1 MVTRWNKND
10 KNSKASDEK
19 KEKLALAVQAV
30 NPFLPK
36 PISEYAKEG
45 IKVAR
50 PDIIVQDDT
59 LSSELMTDL
68 IFEEI
73 GGQELLASSRSDLIN
88 SPLNISY
95 SPIKNQRL
103 VNLQFEPSKI
113 LSVIDRGSSMMST
126 LSLADYEPYDGFI
139 DIVDNKY
146 SVTSEGNI
154 EIKFVN
160 MSNADKVEIQVY
172 GFDDSYGATIY

>member
-1 MVTRWNKND
+1 MGANWRKD
-10 KNSKASDEK
+10 RNSKTDEAK
-19 KEKLALAVQAV
+19 KDKLQLAVQAV

-36 PISEYAKEG
+36 SISEYAKDG
-45 IKVAR
+45 IRIAR
-50 PDIIVQDDT
+50 PDIIVQDDA

-95 SPIKNQRL
+95 TPIKNQGL

-126 LSLADYEPYDGFI
+126 LSLANYEPYEGSIDTVDG
-139 DIVDNKY
+139 KY
-146 SVTSEGNI
+146 SVTLDGNL

-160 MSNADKVEIQVY
+160 MSNSDKVEIQVY